1 MLSEG
6 GKLLAPGEEGILGLT
21 ISNAIHYSAWTG
33 KTVDVKNFDDE
44 GFYNILQ
51 EKIKNSTVD
60 KSNIEQKVSDTT
72 GTY

>member
-1 MLSEG
+1 M
-6 GKLLAPGEEGILGLT
+6 APGIEGIKGLT

-33 KTVDVKNFDDE
+33 KTVDVKNFPHDD
-44 GFYNILQ
+44 FYNILQ

-60 KSNIEQKVSDTT
+60 KSNIAQVTVDTN